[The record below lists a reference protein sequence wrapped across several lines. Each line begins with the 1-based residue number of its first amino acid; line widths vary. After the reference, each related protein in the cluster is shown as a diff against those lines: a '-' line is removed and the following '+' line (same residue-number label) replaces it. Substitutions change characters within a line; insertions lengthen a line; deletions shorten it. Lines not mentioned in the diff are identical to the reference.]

1 MLDKFKEFIGIN
13 DDYEDYDEEIE
24 EDEKEVKKSSE
35 KTTEKTYTP
44 SSTYD
49 FSNDSIGNDDKTS
62 SFSSFSSD
70 YSSNNKNRKT
80 RGGDNIVS
88 MNSTNRSFGHNS
100 SNNFRI
106 SIQEPLSYDE
116 DGPKIVDD
124 ILDKKVV
131 VLNLEMLEVDKKR
144 QILDFVSGAVYALEG
159 TVEKV
164 SKGIFVI
171 CPKGVDIDNYVEGQ
185 ISNGNYNQL

>member
-1 MLDKFKEFIGIN
+1 MLDKFKEFIGI
-13 DDYEDYDEEIE
+13 DDDYDEYEDEI
-24 EDEKEVKKSSE
+24 EDEKEVVE
-35 KTTEKTYTP
+35 KANDTKENSYEP

-49 FSNDSIGNDDKTS
+49 FNDSQIGSDSISDSSYT
-62 SFSSFSSD
+62 SFSST

-88 MNSTNRSFGHNS
+88 MNSTGRSFSQSS
-100 SNNFRI
+100 SNKFRI

-124 ILDKKVV
+124 ILEKKVV

-159 TVEKV
+159 KVEKV

-171 CPKGVDIDNYVEGQ
+171 CPKGIDIDNYVEDQ

>member
-1 MLDKFKEFIGIN
+1 MLDKFKEFIGID
-13 DDYEDYDEEIE
+13 DDYDEYDEEID
-24 EDEKEVKKSSE
+24 DEREIE
-35 KTTEKTYTP
+35 KTSDNTEKTYSP

-49 FSNDSIGNDDKTS
+49 FNSSVSNENEKSSTYT
-62 SFSSFSSD
+62 SFSND
-70 YSSNNKNRKT
+70 YSSNNKSRKI

-88 MNSTNRSFGHNS
+88 MNSNSRSFGQS
-100 SNNFRI
+100 SASSFRI

-171 CPKGVDIDNYVEGQ
+171 CPKGVDIDNYVEDQ
-185 ISNGNYNQL
+185 ISSGNYNQL

>member
-1 MLDKFKEFIGIN
+1 MLDRFKEFIGID
-13 DDYEDYDEEIE
+13 DDYDEYDEEID
-24 EDEKEVKKSSE
+24 DENDVDKSSDNN
-35 KTTEKTYTP
+35 EKTYNP

-49 FSNDSIGNDDKTS
+49 FNSSIGIDNDNSSSYS
-62 SFSSFSSD
+62 SFSND
-70 YSSNNKNRKT
+70 YSSNNKNRKI

-88 MNSTNRSFGHNS
+88 MNSSNRSFGQSS
-100 SNNFRI
+100 SNAFRI

-159 TVEKV
+159 KVEKV

-171 CPKGVDIDNYVEGQ
+171 CPKGVDIDNYVEDQ
-185 ISNGNYNQL
+185 ISSGNYNQL

>member
-1 MLDKFKEFIGIN
+1 MLDKFKEFIGID
-13 DDYEDYDEEIE
+13 DDYDEYDEEID
-24 EDEKEVKKSSE
+24 DEKEVE
-35 KTTEKTYTP
+35 KASDITEKTYSP

-49 FSNDSIGNDDKTS
+49 FNSSVSKDEERSTTYS
-62 SFSSFSSD
+62 SFSND
-70 YSSNNKNRKT
+70 YSSNNKSRKI

-88 MNSTNRSFGHNS
+88 MNSNNRSFGQS
-100 SNNFRI
+100 SASSFRI

-171 CPKGVDIDNYVEGQ
+171 CPKGVDIDNYVEDQ
-185 ISNGNYNQL
+185 ISSGNYNQL

>member
-1 MLDKFKEFIGIN
+1 MLDRFKEFIGID
-13 DDYEDYDEEIE
+13 DDYDEYDEEID
-24 EDEKEVKKSSE
+24 DENDVDKSSD
-35 KTTEKTYTP
+35 KTEKTYSP

-49 FSNDSIGNDDKTS
+49 FNSSIGIDNDKSSSYS
-62 SFSSFSSD
+62 SFSND
-70 YSSNNKNRKT
+70 YSSNNKNRKI

-88 MNSTNRSFGHNS
+88 MNSSNRSFGQSS
-100 SNNFRI
+100 SNAFRI

-159 TVEKV
+159 KVEKV

-171 CPKGVDIDNYVEGQ
+171 CPKGVDIDNYVEDQ
-185 ISNGNYNQL
+185 ISSGNYNQL

>member
-1 MLDKFKEFIGIN
+1 MLDRFKEFIGID
-13 DDYEDYDEEIE
+13 DDYDEYDEEI
-24 EDEKEVKKSSE
+24 DDKNDVDKSSDN
-35 KTTEKTYTP
+35 TEKTYNP

-49 FSNDSIGNDDKTS
+49 FNSSIGIDNDKSSSYS
-62 SFSSFSSD
+62 SFSND
-70 YSSNNKNRKT
+70 YSSNNKNRKI

-88 MNSTNRSFGHNS
+88 MNSSNRSFGQSS
-100 SNNFRI
+100 SNAFRI

-159 TVEKV
+159 KVEKV

-171 CPKGVDIDNYVEGQ
+171 CPKGVDIDNYVEDQ
-185 ISNGNYNQL
+185 ISSGNYNQL

>member
-1 MLDKFKEFIGIN
+1 MLDKFKEFIGI
-13 DDYEDYDEEIE
+13 DDDYDEYDE
-24 EDEKEVKKSSE
+24 EVDEKELT
-35 KTTEKTYTP
+35 KTSDNTEKTYSP

-49 FSNDSIGNDDKTS
+49 FSSSYNNDDEESTT
-62 SFSSFSSD
+62 FSSFSNNF
-70 YSSNNKNRKT
+70 SSNNKSRKV

-88 MNSTNRSFGHNS
+88 MNSNNRNFGQS
-100 SNNFRI
+100 SASSFRI

-171 CPKGVDIDNYVEGQ
+171 CPKGVDIDNYVEDQ

>member
-1 MLDKFKEFIGIN
+1 MFEKFKDFIGIN
-13 DDYEDYDEEIE
+13 EEYDDYEDDEEIKE
-24 EDEKEVKKSSE
+24 EQEERVES
-35 KTTEKTYTP
+35 TYTP

-49 FSNDSIGNDDKTS
+49 YNLNNDLNDTDTNNVYSSYSNS
-62 SFSSFSSD
+62 
-70 YSSNNKNRKT
+70 YSSNNQQRKT

-88 MNSTNRSFGHNS
+88 MNNSNRSFNQNS
-100 SNNFRI
+100 SSRFRI
-106 SIQEPLSYDE
+106 SIQEPISYDE

-144 QILDFVSGAVYALEG
+144 QILDFVSGAVYALDG
-159 TVEKV
+159 KVEKV

-171 CPKGVDIDNYVEGQ
+171 CPKGIDIDNYVEDQ
-185 ISNGNYNQL
+185 ISTGNYNQL

>member
-13 DDYEDYDEEIE
+13 DDYEDYDDELE
-24 EDEKEVKKSSE
+24 EDEKEEKKSSE
-35 KTTEKTYTP
+35 ITTDSTYTP

-62 SFSSFSSD
+62 SFSSFSND
-70 YSSNNKNRKT
+70 YSSNKNRKT

-88 MNSTNRSFGHNS
+88 MNSTNRNFGHNS

-171 CPKGVDIDNYVEGQ
+171 CPKGVDIDNYVEDQ